1 MSHMSTLM
9 TAQSAKMIQTAQLH
23 LEVDMDLYKDPW
35 DPYTDRLQVEG
46 PAALRSSWGARQKHK
61 ENIDGN

>member
-1 MSHMSTLM
+1 
-9 TAQSAKMIQTAQLH
+9 
-23 LEVDMDLYKDPW
+23 MDLYKDPW